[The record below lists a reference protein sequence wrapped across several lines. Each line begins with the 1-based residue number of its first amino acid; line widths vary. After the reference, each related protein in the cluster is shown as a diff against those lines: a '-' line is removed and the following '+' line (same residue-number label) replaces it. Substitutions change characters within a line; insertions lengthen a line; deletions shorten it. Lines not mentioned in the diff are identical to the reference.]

1 MNSAK
6 KVALVLAAAGMAIG
20 ASVGTAAATDDGGA
34 RGVATGSP
42 GVLSGDVIQIPIDI
56 PINLC
61 GNTIDIIG
69 LLNPTFG
76 NTCINGEVVR
86 EEHHSYREHHESRH
100 EAHHESHHGGG
111 HHQED

>member
-6 KVALVLAAAGMAIG
+6 KAALALAAAGVALG
-20 ASVGTAAATDDGGA
+20 ATVVPAAATDDDFSGA
-34 RGVATGSP
+34 GASGVATGSP
-42 GVLSGDVIQIPIDI
+42 GVVSGNVIQIPIDI

-76 NTCINGEVVR
+76 NTCITNPP
-86 EEHHSYREHHESRH
+86 REHVRITEHE
-100 EAHHESHHGGG
+100 HHGG
-111 HHQED
+111 HHDEGRHHDRDRH